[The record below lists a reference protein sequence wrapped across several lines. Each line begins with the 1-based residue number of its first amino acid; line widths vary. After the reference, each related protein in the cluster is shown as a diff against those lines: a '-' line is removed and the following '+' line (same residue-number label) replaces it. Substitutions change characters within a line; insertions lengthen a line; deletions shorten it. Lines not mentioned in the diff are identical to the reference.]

1 MNSSVSTA
9 QSKSPACKDDL
20 CAAQQVYRSMGFGLV
35 ANHLKE
41 QSKPQVL
48 DLGPSV
54 SANIAYLS
62 QYHSKLYIENLSESV
77 ADLNAAMRVSEAR
90 EQAIASCFQSYGDT
104 QFDVILAWDL
114 FNYLELEALATS
126 MDYLSRYCRHGTRL
140 YALIGIGKQI
150 LDSPSRFEIVDD
162 EQLRYGVATV
172 GGRPCPQ
179 HSIPD
184 LLRRLPEFVVR
195 RTYLLRN
202 GMQEYVFGYQTY

>member
-1 MNSSVSTA
+1 MMSLAN
-9 QSKSPACKDDL
+9 SKSPAREDDL
-20 CAAQQVYRSMGFGLV
+20 CAAPQVYRSLGFGLITGY
-35 ANHLKE
+35 LKE
-41 QSKPQVL
+41 QSKPKIL

-62 QYHSKLYIENLSESV
+62 QYHSKLYIENLSDSV
-77 ADLNAAMRVSEAR
+77 RDISAAMHVVEGR
-90 EQAIASCFQSYGDT
+90 EQAIASCFQPYGDT

-114 FNYLELEALATS
+114 FNYLDLESLAAS

-140 YALIGIGKQI
+140 YALVGIGKQI

-162 EQLRYGVATV
+162 DQLRYGVATDS
-172 GGRPCPQ
+172 GRRSPQ

>member
-1 MNSSVSTA
+1 MMSLAN
-9 QSKSPACKDDL
+9 SKSPARGDDL
-20 CAAQQVYRSMGFGLV
+20 CAAPQVYRSLGFGLITGY
-35 ANHLKE
+35 LKE
-41 QSKPQVL
+41 QSKPKIL

-62 QYHSKLYIENLSESV
+62 QYHSKLYIENLSDSV
-77 ADLNAAMRVSEAR
+77 HDINAAMHVGEGR

-114 FNYLELEALATS
+114 FNYLDLEALAKS

-140 YALIGIGKQI
+140 YALVGIGKQI

-162 EQLRYGVATV
+162 DQLRYGVATDS
-172 GGRPCPQ
+172 GRRSPQ